1 MYFFSPKIEQIEL
14 SFSQKNLRRSLS
26 FCSLFQSKRGNLKIS
41 KLERSCN
48 LNKVIENTETP
59 ENVLEDIKETDS
71 NMERLSVVVNEIE
84 EFERQF
90 IHPMNKSVSSLSISE
105 TSRQRRYKTS
115 HSKWHNKYNSSNN
128 LESSKARRKF
138 HSSLESVISDYDSG
152 AYSRESTPDFSL
164 MSSIPDVSEPLISPR
179 LVMSYSNATK
189 DVQVDKIEETDES
202 EASPINIVYYPKQ
215 SQVSLRPVTFTEVVF
230 SSNYQPKFERFS
242 TLTKKGG
249 ESLESLNILCSTPKH
264 HKKPNLSKS
273 QSLHWTKSPT
283 VLKRSTTSVGSSSS
297 MSVSMG
303 TTTDNAQCSSHC
315 KSEVT
320 VNGLCYH

>member
-1 MYFFSPKIEQIEL
+1 M
-14 SFSQKNLRRSLS
+14 S

-59 ENVLEDIKETDS
+59 EKVLEDIKETDS

-179 LVMSYSNATK
+179 LVMSYNATK
-189 DVQVDKIEETDES
+189 DEDVKVDKIEETDES
-202 EASPINIVYYPKQ
+202 EATPINIVDYPKQ

-230 SSNYQPKFERFS
+230 SNNHHTKIDRFCA
-242 TLTKKGG
+242 LTKKGV

-297 MSVSMG
+297 MSVSMA
-303 TTTDNAQCSSHC
+303 TTNGNGHCSSHC